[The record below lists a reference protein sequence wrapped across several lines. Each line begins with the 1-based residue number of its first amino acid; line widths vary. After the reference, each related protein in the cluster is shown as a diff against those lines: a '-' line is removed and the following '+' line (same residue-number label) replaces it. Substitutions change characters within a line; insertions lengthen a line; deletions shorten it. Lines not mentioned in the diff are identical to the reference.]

1 MRISDWS
8 SDGCSSD
15 LLLCDPAE
23 PLSMSNGKDENT
35 VENGILALPETGSA
49 TGLFSMPLLIQP
61 SDPRNRPLFPF
72 DRTWSGP
79 AEAISELLADHNLPL
94 GTHHPKWLL

>member
-1 MRISDWS
+1 
-8 SDGCSSD
+8 
-15 LLLCDPAE
+15 
-23 PLSMSNGKDENT
+23 MSNGKDENT
-35 VENGILALPETGSA
+35 VENGILALPETVSA
-49 TGLFSMPLLIQP
+49 TGLFSMSLLIQP

-94 GTHHPKWLL
+94 GTHHPKWLLRRVQTNAKTAGAMLRCGAFCLA